1 MRGRAE
7 VRGER
12 HPDPA
17 DDAEHGPE
25 GTGEGSGTA
34 SSTTADPA
42 SASPSSSSPWRRGWR
57 RNLLLAIG
65 GCLAALGAAVVW
77 LAFDPGLL
85 RSAAEYAASAATGR
99 PVAIG
104 ALDLRR
110 VEGRTVIEARRVRV
124 GQTTTER
131 VSISLAGL
139 RSHASGE
146 GVRFPNGSSLEHFRA
161 SIDFSLA
168 GRPRI
173 STVDATGAVLV
184 AARRPA
190 ADPHGP
196 PPLARLLVVP
206 RILLRLGLERIVV
219 HSGALEYRGRSLT
232 QSAGLTGV
240 LERMDEGLAFRG
252 DLLVAPE
259 VPALPFDGTVRD
271 PMTDEWRIDVRL
283 HGERMPM
290 EGVRFLAGVLEPG
303 PTVRATLRRIS
314 SEAGFLL
321 SGRVARGRIE
331 SATLDF
337 TFDAPGKTDDPGISL
352 EDVRFVANATPDPG
366 GWTVTGEVDWSRL
379 PGGAGAE
386 RSPFV
391 IRWSTGVPGSLRWSA
406 RRVPIPLLAPLA
418 RNALPAAHALR
429 PALEGLRPAGRIEEL
444 AAFGD
449 PGASGEASFWLSAVV
464 SRFGATAGPWRISET
479 DARVELVGGE
489 WRVRFV
495 NDRLH
500 AAIPSFRSAPYEL
513 TLEGEVR
520 IAPAG
525 KGWAAHTGGLEFK
538 VAGIAGRM
546 SGKVATPLPDEGGA
560 PALDAEIRLADVALA
575 DIGAVLPDRRAIAF
589 TRWYRRAV
597 RSGRLTGSTV
607 RIRGDP
613 RFIPFPDG
621 DGEFVA
627 TGTVRGVELA
637 YAEGWPAVR
646 IEEAEARAVG
656 PRLEFSGI
664 RGSIFNS
671 AIEQGSARLADTTD
685 QAGRVRVSLAGSG
698 PARDLL
704 AFVRASPLRTRTGGP
719 APDLRAEGPAST
731 SADLVV
737 PYGRGAADRPLQV
750 SGTIALEGVALRL
763 AGRRAVLGD
772 VRGDL
777 EFDAESLSGGPLL
790 GRFLDLAIDTRVEFD
805 RGRGLVLRFSGKGD
819 REWFGTAL
827 EDLVDLGREESDPW
841 LTPVRGQTAWNAEY
855 HSRSGI
861 VFRSDLQ
868 GASVEFPPPFEK
880 PAGTARPLEV
890 VLTPGETEW
899 LIDAAW
905 GPDVKGRF
913 EVAETDDEWALARA
927 GIVLGGGP
935 PTLPEAGHVEVSGE
949 LADLD
954 LDPWLAL
961 GAAGAHEPAGWLAR
975 IGRISLDTAGAR
987 VLGHRVALGH
997 LDLTLSEDRS
1007 ELHLALDGEGVA
1019 GVVRFPVDPASG
1031 EARIRLERLY
1041 LDEAV
1046 PSGEDA
1052 AGESPE
1058 EEPPGEGGPDLH
1070 SDIRPERWPSFDAR
1084 IESLRFEKLDLGSF
1098 RAIGTRTEHG
1108 VRVEELRTRSS
1119 DLRMNGRGSW
1129 LSGKDGTPAS
1139 RFEAAVRTEDL
1150 SRLLAAAGLDE
1161 EAAAGGRVEIRFDLG
1176 WPGAPFEPS
1185 LEKVEG
1191 TIAMDAEDGHL
1202 PRVRVGP
1209 IGRLFALL
1217 SLEALPRVLALDLSH
1232 VFGKGLAYDRITVR
1246 TRIEDGSANLREFTI
1261 TGPSA
1266 QIDVSGNVDLVARR
1280 YDEEIAVI
1288 PRVTR
1293 SGALLPVWIPAWPVL
1308 AANFL
1313 LEKAVGGDEI
1323 ILDRLF
1329 RLRYRLKGPFDDPEI
1344 ERIPAGSGSGSGGKE

>member
-1 MRGRAE
+1 MRDEAE
-7 VRGER
+7 VSGER

-17 DDAEHGPE
+17 DETEHRLE
-25 GTGEGSGTA
+25 GTGKGSGTA
-34 SSTTADPA
+34 SSATADPA
-42 SASPSSSSPWRRGWR
+42 ASSPSSWLHGWR

-65 GCLAALGAAVVW
+65 GGLVALCAALVW
-77 LAFDPGLL
+77 IALDPGLL
-85 RSAAEYAASAATGR
+85 RSAAEYVAAAATGR
-99 PVAIG
+99 PVTIET
-104 ALDLRR
+104 LELQL
-110 VEGRTVIEARRVRV
+110 VEGRPVIEAHRVRV

-131 VSISLAGL
+131 VSISLTGF
-139 RSHASGE
+139 RSHANGD
-146 GVRFPNGSSLEHFRA
+146 GVRFPNGSSLEQFRA
-161 SIDFSLA
+161 SIDFSFA

-173 STVDATGAVLV
+173 STVDAAGAVLV

-190 ADPHGP
+190 ADPDGP

-206 RILLRLGLERIVV
+206 RILLGLGLERLVV

-232 QSAGLTGV
+232 QSAGLTAV
-240 LERMDEGLAFRG
+240 LERTDDDLAFRG
-252 DLLVAPE
+252 ELLVGPE

-283 HGERMPM
+283 RGDRVPM

-303 PTVRATLRRIS
+303 PTVRTTLRRIS
-314 SEAGFLL
+314 SEAEFLL
-321 SGRVARGRIE
+321 TGRVAGGRIE

-337 TFDAPGKTDDPGISL
+337 TFDAPGKANDSGISL
-352 EDVRFVANATPDPG
+352 EDVHFVANATPDPA

-379 PGGAGAE
+379 PGGEGAE

-391 IRWSTGVPGSLRWSA
+391 VRWSTGVPGSLRWSA
-406 RRVPIPLLAPLA
+406 RRIPVPLLAPLA
-418 RNALPAAHALR
+418 GNALPANHALR

-449 PGASGEASFWLSAVV
+449 PGASGDASFWLSAVV
-464 SRFGATAGPWRISET
+464 SGFGATAGPWRISEAG
-479 DARVELVGGE
+479 ARVELVGGE

-500 AAIPSFRSAPYEL
+500 AAIPSFRTAPYEL

-525 KGWAAHTGGLEFK
+525 KGWAAHTAGLGFQ

-546 SGKVATPLPDEGGA
+546 SGKVAAPLPADGGA
-560 PALDAEIRLADVALA
+560 PALDAEIRLDDVALA
-575 DIGAVLPDRRAIAF
+575 DIGAALPDRRAVAF

-597 RSGRLTGSTV
+597 RSGRLTGATM

-613 RFIPFPDG
+613 RSIPFPDG

-627 TGTVRGVELA
+627 TGTFREVEFA

-646 IEEAEARAVG
+646 IEEVEARADG

-664 RGSIFNS
+664 RGSIFDS
-671 AIEQGSARLADTTD
+671 VIEQGSARLADSTAR
-685 QAGRVRVSLAGSG
+685 AGRVRVSLAGSG

-704 AFVRASPLRTRTGGP
+704 AFVRASPLRTEAGGP

-731 SADLVV
+731 SAELDV
-737 PYGRGAADRPLQV
+737 PYGRGAAERPLQV
-750 SGTIALEGVALRL
+750 SGKIALGGVALRL
-763 AGRRAVLGD
+763 AGRRAVLED

-777 EFDAESLSGGPLL
+777 EFDAESLSGGPLF
-790 GRFLDLAIDTRVEFD
+790 GRFRGVAIDTRVEFD

-841 LTPVRGQTAWNAEY
+841 LTPIRGQTAWSAEY
-855 HSRSGI
+855 RSRSGI
-861 VFRSDLQ
+861 VFRSDLH

-880 PAGTARPLEV
+880 SAETERPLEV

-899 LIDAAW
+899 LIDATW
-905 GPDVKGRF
+905 GADVRGRF

-927 GIVLGGGP
+927 GIVLGGDP
-935 PTLPEAGHVEVSGE
+935 PALPEAGHVEVSGE
-949 LADLD
+949 LAELE

-961 GAAGAHEPAGWLAR
+961 GGGGAHEPDGWLSR

-1019 GVVRFPVDPASG
+1019 GLVRFPVDPASSQ
-1031 EARIRLERLY
+1031 ARIRLERLY

-1046 PSGEDA
+1046 PTGEDA

-1058 EEPPGEGGPDLH
+1058 EEPPGEGG
-1070 SDIRPERWPSFDAR
+1070 SNFRPERWPSFDAR

-1098 RAIGTRTEHG
+1098 RAIGTRAEHG
-1108 VRVEELRTRSS
+1108 IRAEELSTRSS
-1119 DLRMNGRGSW
+1119 DLQVNGRGSW
-1129 LSGKDGTPAS
+1129 LAGKNGTSAS
-1139 RFEAAVRTEDL
+1139 RFEATVRTGDL
-1150 SRLLAAAGLDE
+1150 SRLLSAAGLDE
-1161 EAAAGGRVEIRFDLG
+1161 ETAAGGRIEIGFDLT
-1176 WPGAPFEPS
+1176 WAGAPFEPS
-1185 LEKVEG
+1185 LEKIEG
-1191 TIAMDAEDGHL
+1191 TIAMHAKDGHL

-1217 SLEALPRVLALDLSH
+1217 SLEALPRVLAVDLSH

-1246 TRIEDGSANLREFTI
+1246 TRIEGGSANLREFTI
-1261 TGPSA
+1261 DGPSA
-1266 QIDVSGNVDLVARR
+1266 RIEVSGNIDLVSRR
-1280 YDEEIAVI
+1280 YDQEIEVV

-1293 SGALLPVWIPAWPVL
+1293 SGALIPVWLTVLPVL
-1308 AANFL
+1308 AANFVV
-1313 LEKAVGGDEI
+1313 EKLTGDDEI

-1329 RLRYRLKGPFDDPEI
+1329 KLRYRLRGPLDDPEI
-1344 ERIPAGSGSGSGGKE
+1344 ERIPARSGSEGRE

>member
-1 MRGRAE
+1 MRGKAE
-7 VRGER
+7 VRGGR
-12 HPDPA
+12 HPDA
-17 DDAEHGPE
+17 ASEAKHAPE
-25 GTGEGSGTA
+25 GTGKGSGTA
-34 SSTTADPA
+34 PSTTVDLAP
-42 SASPSSSSPWRRGWR
+42 SSPSSAWRRGWR

-65 GCLAALGAAVVW
+65 GYLVALCAAVIW
-77 LAFDPGLL
+77 LALDPGLL
-85 RSAAEYAASAATGR
+85 RAAAEYVATAATGR
-99 PVAIG
+99 PVAIE
-104 ALDLRR
+104 ALDLRLL
-110 VEGRTVIEARRVRV
+110 EGRAVIEARRVRV

-131 VSISLAGL
+131 VSIPLTGL
-139 RSHASGE
+139 RSHASGD
-146 GVRFPNGSSLEHFRA
+146 GVRFPNGSSLEQFRA

-168 GRPRI
+168 GPPRI
-173 STVDATGAVLV
+173 SSVDATGAVLV

-190 ADPHGP
+190 ADRDGP

-206 RILLRLGLERIVV
+206 RLLLGLGLERLVV
-219 HSGALEYRGRSLT
+219 HSGALEYRGHSLT
-232 QSAGLTGV
+232 QSAGLTAV
-240 LERMDEGLAFRG
+240 LERTDEGLAFRG
-252 DLLVAPE
+252 ELLVGPE
-259 VPALPFDGTVRD
+259 APALPFDGTVRD

-283 HGERMPM
+283 HGDRMPM

-314 SEAGFLL
+314 SEAQFLL

-331 SATLDF
+331 SANLDF
-337 TFDAPGKTDDPGISL
+337 TFEAPGKADDPGISL
-352 EDVRFVANATPDPG
+352 EDVRFVANAVPNPA
-366 GWTVTGEVDWSRL
+366 GWTVAGEVDWSRL

-418 RNALPAAHALR
+418 RNALPADHALR
-429 PALEGLRPAGRIEEL
+429 PALERLQPAGRIEEL

-449 PGASGEASFWLSAVV
+449 PGASDEASFWLSAVV
-464 SRFGATAGPWRISET
+464 SGFGATAGPWRISET
-479 DARVELVGGE
+479 SARVEFVGGE

-495 NDRLH
+495 DDHLH
-500 AAIPSFRSAPYEL
+500 AAIPSFRSEPYEL

-525 KGWAAHTGGLEFK
+525 NGWAAHTGGLGFTA
-538 VAGIAGRM
+538 AGITGSM
-546 SGKVATPLPDEGGA
+546 SGSVAAPLPDEGGA
-560 PALDAEIRLADVALA
+560 PVLDAEIRLDDFALA

-597 RSGRLTGSTV
+597 RSGRLTGATV
-607 RIRGDP
+607 RVRGDP
-613 RFIPFPDG
+613 RSIPFPEG
-621 DGEFVA
+621 NGEFLA
-627 TGTVRGVELA
+627 KGTLREVELA

-646 IEEAEARAVG
+646 VEEAEARADG
-656 PRLEFSGI
+656 PQLEFSGV
-664 RGSIFNS
+664 RGSIFDS

-704 AFVRASPLRTRTGGP
+704 AFVRASPLRTPTGGP

-731 SADLVV
+731 SAELDL
-737 PYGRGAADRPLQV
+737 PYGRGASDRPLEV
-750 SGTIALEGVALRL
+750 SGKIALDGVALRL
-763 AGRRAVLGD
+763 AGRRAVLED

-777 EFDAESLSGGPLL
+777 EFDAESLSGDPLV
-790 GRFLDLAIDTRVEFD
+790 GRFRDVAIDTRVAFD
-805 RGRGLVLRFSGKGD
+805 RGQGLVLRFSGTGD
-819 REWFGTAL
+819 REWFATAL
-827 EDLVDLGREESDPW
+827 EDLVDVEREESDPW
-841 LTPVRGQTAWNAEY
+841 LTPIRGRTAWNAEY
-855 HSRSGI
+855 RSRSGI
-861 VFRSDLQ
+861 VFGTDLR
-868 GASVEFPPPFEK
+868 GASVEFPAPFEK
-880 PAGTARPLEV
+880 PADTARPLEV

-905 GPDVKGRF
+905 GADVKGRF

-935 PTLPEAGHVEVSGE
+935 PALPEASHVEVSGE

-961 GAAGAHEPAGWLAR
+961 GGTGAHEPAGWLSR

-997 LDLTLSEDRS
+997 LELTLSEDRS

-1019 GVVRFPVDPASG
+1019 GVVEFPVDPATG
-1031 EARIRLERLY
+1031 AARIRLERLY

-1046 PSGEDA
+1046 PAGEDA

-1058 EEPPGEGGPDLH
+1058 EEPPGEDGPDLN

-1084 IESLRFEKLDLGSF
+1084 IASFRFEKLDLGSLH
-1098 RAIGTRTEHG
+1098 AIGKRAEHG
-1108 VRVEELRTRSS
+1108 IRFEELWTRSP
-1119 DLRMNGRGSW
+1119 DLRVSGRGSW
-1129 LSGKDGTPAS
+1129 LGGGGENAIPAS
-1139 RFEAAVRTEDL
+1139 RFEATVRTEVL

-1161 EAAAGGRVEIRFDLG
+1161 EAAAGGRVEIRFDLA

-1185 LEKVEG
+1185 LEKLEG
-1191 TIAMDAEDGHL
+1191 TIAMQAEDGHL

-1232 VFGKGLAYDRITVR
+1232 VFGKGLAYDRISVR
-1246 TRIEDGSANLREFTI
+1246 TRIEGGSANLGEFTI

-1266 QIDVSGNVDLVARR
+1266 QIEVSGNIDLVARR
-1280 YDEEIAVI
+1280 YDQEIAVI

-1293 SGALLPVWIPAWPVL
+1293 SGALLPVWIPGWPVL

-1313 LEKAVGGDEI
+1313 LEKVAGDDEI

-1329 RLRYRLKGPFDDPEI
+1329 RLRYRLKGPLDDPEI
-1344 ERIPAGSGSGSGGKE
+1344 ERIPARSRSGGKG

>member
-1 MRGRAE
+1 MRGKAE

-12 HPDPA
+12 HPDSA
-17 DDAEHGPE
+17 DEVERGPE
-25 GTGEGSGTA
+25 GTATGSGAA
-34 SSTTADPA
+34 SSTTGDPV
-42 SASPSSSSPWRRGWR
+42 SASPSSSWRRGWR

-65 GCLAALGAAVVW
+65 GCLVALCAAVVW
-77 LAFDPGLL
+77 LALDPGLL
-85 RSAAEYAASAATGR
+85 RSAAEHVAATATGR
-99 PVAIG
+99 PVAIE
-104 ALDLRR
+104 ALDLRL
-110 VEGRTVIEARRVRV
+110 VEGRPVIEAHRVRV

-131 VSISLAGL
+131 VSISLTGL
-139 RSHASGE
+139 RSHANGD
-146 GVRFPNGSSLEHFRA
+146 GVRFPNGSSIEQFRA
-161 SIDFSLA
+161 SIDLSLS

-190 ADPHGP
+190 ADPDGP

-206 RILLRLGLERIVV
+206 RILLRLGLERLVV

-232 QSAGLTGV
+232 QSAGLTAV
-240 LERMDEGLAFRG
+240 LERTDEGLAFRG
-252 DLLVAPE
+252 ELLVGPE

-283 HGERMPM
+283 HGDRVPM
-290 EGVRFLAGVLEPG
+290 DGVRFLAGVLEPG

-314 SEAGFLL
+314 SEAEFLL

-337 TFDAPGKTDDPGISL
+337 TFDAPGKADEPGISL
-352 EDVRFVANATPDPG
+352 EDVRFVANATPDPA
-366 GWTVTGEVDWSRL
+366 GWTVTGEVDWTRL
-379 PGGAGAE
+379 PGGEGAE

-406 RRVPIPLLAPLA
+406 RRVPVPLLAPLA
-418 RNALPAAHALR
+418 GNALPADHALR

-464 SRFGATAGPWRISET
+464 SGFGATAGPWRISET
-479 DARVELVGGE
+479 GARVEFVGGE

-500 AAIPSFRSAPYEL
+500 AAIPSFRSTPYEL
-513 TLEGEVR
+513 TLEGEIR

-525 KGWAAHTGGLEFK
+525 KGWAAHTGDLGFK

-546 SGKVATPLPDEGGA
+546 SGSMAAPLPDEGGA
-560 PALDAEIRLADVALA
+560 PALDAEIRLDDVALA
-575 DIGAVLPDRRAIAF
+575 DIGAVLPDRRAVAF

-613 RFIPFPDG
+613 RSIPFPDG
-621 DGEFVA
+621 DGEFAA
-627 TGTVRGVELA
+627 TGTFREVEFA

-646 IEEAEARAVG
+646 IEEAEARADG

-664 RGSIFNS
+664 RGSIFDS

-704 AFVRASPLRTRTGGP
+704 AFVRASPLRTDAGGP

-731 SADLVV
+731 SAELDV
-737 PYGRGAADRPLQV
+737 PYGRGAADRPLKV
-750 SGTIALEGVALRL
+750 SGKIALGGVALRL
-763 AGRRAVLGD
+763 AGRRAVLED

-777 EFDAESLSGGPLL
+777 AFDAESLSGGPLP
-790 GRFLDLAIDTRVEFD
+790 GRFRDVTIDTRVEFD

-819 REWFGTAL
+819 QEWFGTAL
-827 EDLVDLGREESDPW
+827 EDLVNLGREESDPW

-855 HSRSGI
+855 RSRSGI
-861 VFRSDLQ
+861 VFRSDLH

-880 PAGTARPLEV
+880 PADTARPLEV

-905 GPDVKGRF
+905 GPDVRGRF

-935 PTLPEAGHVEVSGE
+935 PALPEAGHVEVSGE
-949 LADLD
+949 IADLD

-961 GAAGAHEPAGWLAR
+961 GGAGAHEPAGWLSR

-1046 PSGEDA
+1046 SSGEDA

-1070 SDIRPERWPSFDAR
+1070 SDLRPERWPSFDAR

-1098 RAIGTRTEHG
+1098 RAIGNRAEHG
-1108 VRVEELRTRSS
+1108 IRVEELSTRSS
-1119 DLRMNGRGSW
+1119 DLQVNGRGSW
-1129 LSGKDGTPAS
+1129 LAGKDGTPAS
-1139 RFEAAVRTEDL
+1139 RFEATVRTGDL
-1150 SRLLAAAGLDE
+1150 SRLLSAAGLDE
-1161 EAAAGGRVEIRFDLG
+1161 ETAAGGRIEIGFDLA

-1185 LEKVEG
+1185 LEKIEG
-1191 TIAMDAEDGHL
+1191 TIAMRAKDGHL

-1217 SLEALPRVLALDLSH
+1217 SLEALPRVLAVDLSH

-1246 TRIEDGSANLREFTI
+1246 TRIEGGSANLREFTI
-1261 TGPSA
+1261 DGPSA
-1266 QIDVSGNVDLVARR
+1266 RIEVSGNIDLVSRR
-1280 YDEEIAVI
+1280 YDQEIEVI

-1293 SGALLPVWIPAWPVL
+1293 SGALIPVWLTVLPVL
-1308 AANFL
+1308 AANFVV
-1313 LEKAVGGDEI
+1313 EKLTGDDEI

-1329 RLRYRLKGPFDDPEI
+1329 KLRYRLRGPLDDPEI
-1344 ERIPAGSGSGSGGKE
+1344 ERIPARSGSEGKE

>member
-1 MRGRAE
+1 M
-7 VRGER
+7 RGER

-17 DDAEHGPE
+17 DETGHGPE
-25 GTGEGSGTA
+25 GTGKGSGTA
-34 SSTTADPA
+34 SSTTVDPA
-42 SASPSSSSPWRRGWR
+42 SASPSASWRRGWR

-77 LAFDPGLL
+77 LALDPGLL
-85 RSAAEYAASAATGR
+85 RSAAEYAGTAVTGR
-99 PVAIG
+99 PVTIG
-104 ALDLRR
+104 ALDLRL

-131 VSISLAGL
+131 VSISLTGF
-139 RSHASGE
+139 RSHASGD
-146 GVRFPNGSSLEHFRA
+146 GVRFPNGSSIEQFRA
-161 SIDFSLA
+161 SIDLSLA

-190 ADPHGP
+190 ADPDGP

-232 QSAGLTGV
+232 QSAGLTAV
-240 LERMDEGLAFRG
+240 LERTDEGLAFRG
-252 DLLVAPE
+252 DLLVGPE

-283 HGERMPM
+283 HGERVPM

-303 PTVRATLRRIS
+303 PTVRATLRQIS
-314 SEAGFLL
+314 SEAEFLL

-331 SATLDF
+331 SASLDF
-337 TFDAPGKTDDPGISL
+337 TFDAPRKADDPGISL

-379 PGGAGAE
+379 PGGADAE
-386 RSPFV
+386 GSPFV

-406 RRVPIPLLAPLA
+406 RLVPVPILSPLA
-418 RNALPAAHALR
+418 RNALPADHALR
-429 PALEGLRPAGRIEEL
+429 PALDRLRPAGRIEEL

-464 SRFGATAGPWRISET
+464 SGFGATAGPWRISET
-479 DARVELVGGE
+479 GARVELVGGE

-495 NDRLH
+495 NDRLR

-525 KGWAAHTGGLEFK
+525 EGWAAHTAGLGFE

-546 SGKVATPLPDEGGA
+546 SGSMAAPLPDAGGA
-560 PALDAEIRLADVALA
+560 PVLDAEIRFDDVALA
-575 DIGAVLPDRRAIAF
+575 DIAAVLPDRRAIAF

-613 RFIPFPDG
+613 RSIPFPDG
-621 DGEFVA
+621 GGEFMA
-627 TGTVRGVELA
+627 NGTLREVELA

-646 IEEAEARAVG
+646 VAEAEARADG

-664 RGSIFNS
+664 RGSIFDTM
-671 AIEQGSARLADTTD
+671 IERGTARLADATD

-704 AFVRASPLRTRTGGP
+704 AFVRASPLRTPTGGP
-719 APDLRAEGPAST
+719 APDLRADGPALT
-731 SADLVV
+731 SAELDV
-737 PYGRGAADRPLQV
+737 PYGRGAADRPLHV
-750 SGTIALEGVALRL
+750 SGKIALGGVALRL
-763 AGRRAVLGD
+763 AGRRAVLED

-790 GRFLDLAIDTRVEFD
+790 GRFRDAAIDTRVEFD
-805 RGRGLVLRFSGKGD
+805 RSQGLVLRFSGTGD
-819 REWFGTAL
+819 GEWFGTAL

-841 LTPVRGQTAWNAEY
+841 LTPIRGETAWNAEY
-855 HSRSGI
+855 RSRSGI
-861 VFRSDLQ
+861 AFRSDLH

-880 PAGTARPLEV
+880 PADTARPLEI

-899 LIDAAW
+899 LIDAVW
-905 GPDVKGRF
+905 GADAKGRF
-913 EVAETDDEWALARA
+913 EVAEADDEWALARA

-935 PTLPEAGHVEVSGE
+935 PALPAAKHVEVSGE

-961 GAAGAHEPAGWLAR
+961 GGAGAHEPDGWLSR

-1019 GVVRFPVDPASG
+1019 GVVRFPVDPATG
-1031 EARIRLERLY
+1031 KALVRLERLY

-1058 EEPPGEGGPDLH
+1058 EEPPGEGG

-1098 RAIGTRTEHG
+1098 RGIGIRTEHG
-1108 VRVEELRTRSS
+1108 IRVEELETRSS
-1119 DLRMNGRGSW
+1119 DLRVNGRGSW

-1139 RFEAAVRTEDL
+1139 RFEATVRTENL

-1161 EAAAGGRVEIRFDLG
+1161 EAAAGGRVEIRVDLA

-1185 LEKVEG
+1185 LEKIEG

-1246 TRIEDGSANLREFTI
+1246 TQIKDGSANLREFTI

-1344 ERIPAGSGSGSGGKE
+1344 ERIPAGSGSGGRE

>member
-1 MRGRAE
+1 M
-7 VRGER
+7 RGER
-12 HPDPA
+12 HPEA
-17 DDAEHGPE
+17 ASEAEHGPE
-25 GTGEGSGTA
+25 GTGKGPGAT
-34 SSTTADPA
+34 SSTTVDPA
-42 SASPSSSSPWRRGWR
+42 SASPSSSWRRGWR

-65 GCLAALGAAVVW
+65 GCLAALSAAVVW
-77 LAFDPGLL
+77 IALDPGLL
-85 RSAAEYAASAATGR
+85 RPAAEYVATAATGR
-99 PVAIG
+99 PVAIE
-104 ALDLRR
+104 ALDLRL
-110 VEGRTVIEARRVRV
+110 VEGRTVLEARRVRV

-139 RSHASGE
+139 RWHASGD
-146 GVRFPNGSSLEHFRA
+146 GVRFPNGSSVEQFHA
-161 SIDFSLA
+161 SIDFSLG

-173 STVDATGAVLV
+173 TTVDATGALLV

-190 ADPHGP
+190 ADPGGP

-206 RILLRLGLERIVV
+206 RILLGLGLERIVV
-219 HSGALEYRGRSLT
+219 HSGALEYRGRALT
-232 QSAGLTGV
+232 QSAGLTAV
-240 LERMDEGLAFRG
+240 IERKDEGLAFRG
-252 DLLVAPE
+252 ELLVGPE
-259 VPALPFDGTVRD
+259 VPALPFNGTVQN
-271 PMTDEWRIDVRL
+271 PMSDEWRIYARL
-283 HGERMPM
+283 HGDRVPM
-290 EGVRFLAGVLEPG
+290 EGVRFLAGVLDPG

-314 SEAGFLL
+314 SEAQFLL

-337 TFDAPGKTDDPGISL
+337 TFGAPGNADDPGISL
-352 EDVRFVANATPDPG
+352 EDVRFVANAIPNPG

-379 PGGAGAE
+379 PGGTGAE

-406 RRVPIPLLAPLA
+406 RRVPVPLLVPLA
-418 RNALPAAHALR
+418 RNALPADHALR
-429 PALEGLRPAGRIEEL
+429 PALERLRPAGRIEEL

-449 PGASGEASFWLSAVV
+449 PGASGDASFWLSAVV
-464 SRFGATAGPWRISET
+464 SGFGATAGPWRISET
-479 DARVELVGGE
+479 GARVEFVGGE

-500 AAIPSFRSAPYEL
+500 ATIASFRIAPYEL

-525 KGWAAHTGGLEFK
+525 KGWVAHTEGLGFT

-546 SGKVATPLPDEGGA
+546 SGKVAAPVPDKGGA
-560 PALDAEIRLADVALA
+560 PVLDAEIRLDNVTLA
-575 DIGAVLPDRRAIAF
+575 DIGAVLPDRRAIGF

-597 RSGRLTGSTV
+597 RSGRLTGATV
-607 RIRGDP
+607 RVRGDP
-613 RFIPFPDG
+613 RSIPFPDG
-621 DGEFVA
+621 SGEFVA
-627 TGTVRGVELA
+627 MGTFREVEFA

-646 IEEAEARAVG
+646 IEEAEARADG

-664 RGSIFNS
+664 RGSIFDS
-671 AIEQGSARLADTTD
+671 TIEQGSARLADTTD
-685 QAGRVRVSLAGSG
+685 GAGKARVSLAGSG

-704 AFVRASPLRTRTGGP
+704 AFVRASPLRTQTGGP

-731 SADLVV
+731 SAELDI
-737 PYGRGAADRPLQV
+737 PYGRGAADRPLRV
-750 SGTIALEGVALRL
+750 AGKIALDGVALRL

-777 EFDAESLSGGPLL
+777 EFDAESLSGGALR
-790 GRFLDLAIDTRVEFD
+790 GRFRDVAIDTRVEFN
-805 RGRGLVLRFSGKGD
+805 RGQGLILRFTGKGD

-827 EDLVDLGREESDPW
+827 EDLVDLDREESDPW
-841 LTPVRGQTAWNAEY
+841 LTAIRGRTAWAAEY
-855 HSRSGI
+855 RSRSGI
-861 VFRSDLQ
+861 VFRSDLH
-868 GASVEFPPPFEK
+868 GASVELPAPFKK
-880 PAGTARPLEV
+880 PADTARPLEV

-899 LIDAAW
+899 RIDAAW
-905 GPDVKGRF
+905 GADVKGRF
-913 EVAETDDEWALARA
+913 EVTETDDGWALARA

-935 PTLPEAGHVEVSGE
+935 PALPEAGHVEVSGE

-954 LDPWLAL
+954 LDPWIAL
-961 GAAGAHEPAGWLAR
+961 GWGSANEPAGWLSR
-975 IGRISLDTAGAR
+975 IGRISLDTARAH
-987 VLGHRVALGH
+987 VLGHRVGLGH

-1019 GVVRFPVDPASG
+1019 GVARFPVDPASG
-1031 EARIRLERLY
+1031 EARIHLERLY

-1052 AGESPE
+1052 VVESPE

-1098 RAIGTRTEHG
+1098 HAVGIRAEHG
-1108 VRVEELRTRSS
+1108 IRFEELRTRSA
-1119 DLRMNGRGSW
+1119 DLRVNGHGSW
-1129 LSGKDGTPAS
+1129 LTGKDGSPAS
-1139 RFEAAVRTEDL
+1139 RFETTIRTENL
-1150 SRLLAAAGLDE
+1150 SRLLAAAGVDE
-1161 EAAAGGRVEIRFDLG
+1161 ETAAGGRVKIRFDLA

-1185 LEKVEG
+1185 LEKIEG
-1191 TIAMDAEDGHL
+1191 TIAMDAEYGHL

-1232 VFGKGLAYDRITVR
+1232 VFGKGLAYDRISVG
-1246 TRIEDGSANLREFTI
+1246 TRIEGGSANLREFTI
-1261 TGPSA
+1261 AGPSGL
-1266 QIDVSGNVDLVARR
+1266 IEVSGNIDLVARR
-1280 YDEEIAVI
+1280 YDQEITVI

-1329 RLRYRLKGPFDDPEI
+1329 RLRYRLEGPLDDPEI
-1344 ERIPAGSGSGSGGKE
+1344 ERIPARSGSGGKE

>member
-1 MRGRAE
+1 MRGKAE
-7 VRGER
+7 VRSER

-17 DDAEHGPE
+17 DEAEHGPE
-25 GTGEGSGTA
+25 GTGEVSGTT
-34 SSTTADPA
+34 SSTTIDPA
-42 SASPSSSSPWRRGWR
+42 SASPSSSWRRGWR

-65 GCLAALGAAVVW
+65 GCLVALCAAVVW
-77 LAFDPGLL
+77 LALDPGLL
-85 RSAAEYAASAATGR
+85 RSTAEYVATAATGR
-99 PVAIG
+99 PVAIE
-104 ALDLRR
+104 ALDLRL
-110 VEGRTVIEARRVRV
+110 VEGRAVIEARRVRV

-139 RSHASGE
+139 RSHANGD
-146 GVRFPNGSSLEHFRA
+146 GVRFPNGSSLEQFRA

-184 AARRPA
+184 AAQRPA
-190 ADPHGP
+190 ADPDGP
-196 PPLARLLVVP
+196 PALARLLVVP
-206 RILLRLGLERIVV
+206 RILLGLGLERLVV

-232 QSAGLTGV
+232 QSAGLTAV
-240 LERMDEGLAFRG
+240 LERTDEGLAFRG
-252 DLLVAPE
+252 ELLVGPE
-259 VPALPFDGTVRD
+259 VPALPFDGAVRD

-283 HGERMPM
+283 QGEGVPM
-290 EGVRFLAGVLEPG
+290 AGVRFLAGILEPG

-314 SEAGFLL
+314 SEARFLL

-337 TFDAPGKTDDPGISL
+337 TFDAPGKTDDPGINL
-352 EDVRFVANATPDPG
+352 EDVRFLANATPDPA
-366 GWTVTGEVDWSRL
+366 GWTVAGEVDWSRL

-391 IRWSTGVPGSLRWSA
+391 IRWSAGVPGSLRWSA
-406 RRVPIPLLAPLA
+406 RRVPIALLAPLA
-418 RNALPAAHALR
+418 RNALPADHALH
-429 PALEGLRPAGRIEEL
+429 PALERLRPAGWIEEL

-449 PGASGEASFWLSAVV
+449 PGASDEASFWLSAVV
-464 SRFGATAGPWRISET
+464 SGFGATAGPWRISET
-479 DARVELVGGE
+479 GARVEFVGGE

-525 KGWAAHTGGLEFK
+525 KGWAAHTGGLRFK
-538 VAGIAGRM
+538 LAGIAGRM
-546 SGKVATPLPDEGGA
+546 SGSVAAPLPDEGGA
-560 PALDAEIRLADVALA
+560 PALDAEIRLDDVALA

-613 RFIPFPDG
+613 RSIPFPNG

-627 TGTVRGVELA
+627 NGTFREVEFA

-646 IEEAEARAVG
+646 IEEGEARADG

-664 RGSIFNS
+664 RGSIFDS

-704 AFVRASPLRTRTGGP
+704 AFVRASPLHTRTGGL

-731 SADLVV
+731 SAELDV

-750 SGTIALEGVALRL
+750 SGKIALAGVALRL
-763 AGRRAVLGD
+763 AGSRAVLED
-772 VRGDL
+772 VRGNL

-790 GRFLDLAIDTRVEFD
+790 GRFRDAAIDTRVEFD
-805 RGRGLVLRFSGKGD
+805 RGQGLLLRFSGTGD
-819 REWFGTAL
+819 HEWFGTAL

-841 LTPVRGQTAWNAEY
+841 LAPIRGRTAWNAEY
-855 HSRSGI
+855 RSRSGI
-861 VFRSDLQ
+861 VFRSDLH
-868 GASVEFPPPFEK
+868 GASVEFPAPFEK
-880 PAGTARPLEV
+880 PADTARPLEV
-890 VLTPGETEW
+890 VLTPGENEW

-905 GPDVKGRF
+905 GADAKGRF
-913 EVAETDDEWALARA
+913 EVTETDDEWALARA

-935 PTLPEAGHVEVSGE
+935 PALPEAGHVEVSGE
-949 LADLD
+949 LVDLD

-961 GAAGAHEPAGWLAR
+961 GGAGAHEPDGWLSR

-997 LDLTLSEDRS
+997 LNLTPSEDRS
-1007 ELHLALDGEGVA
+1007 ELQLALDGEGVA

-1031 EARIRLERLY
+1031 EARIHLERLY

-1098 RAIGTRTEHG
+1098 RAIGIRAEHG
-1108 VRVEELRTRSS
+1108 ILVEELETRSS
-1119 DLRMNGRGSW
+1119 DLRVNGRGSW
-1129 LSGKDGTPAS
+1129 LSGKDGVPAS
-1139 RFEAAVRTEDL
+1139 RFEATVRTEDL

-1161 EAAAGGRVEIRFDLG
+1161 ETAAGGRVEIRIDLA

-1185 LEKVEG
+1185 LDKLEG
-1191 TIAMDAEDGHL
+1191 TIAMHAKDGHL

-1232 VFGKGLAYDRITVR
+1232 VFGKGLAYDRVSVQ
-1246 TRIEDGSANLREFTI
+1246 TRIEGGSANLREFTI
-1261 TGPSA
+1261 DGPSA
-1266 QIDVSGNVDLVARR
+1266 RIKVSGNLDLVARR
-1280 YDEEIAVI
+1280 YDQEIEVI

-1293 SGALLPVWIPAWPVL
+1293 SGALLPVWLSALPVL
-1308 AANFL
+1308 AANFVV
-1313 LEKAVGGDEI
+1313 EKLTGDDEI

-1329 RLRYRLKGPFDDPEI
+1329 RLRYRLQGPLDDPEI
-1344 ERIPAGSGSGSGGKE
+1344 ERIPARSGSREKE

>member
-1 MRGRAE
+1 M
-7 VRGER
+7 RGER
-12 HPDPA
+12 HPDA
-17 DDAEHGPE
+17 AGEAEHGPE
-25 GTGEGSGTA
+25 GTGKGSGTA
-34 SSTTADPA
+34 FSTTVD
-42 SASPSSSSPWRRGWR
+42 SASVAPSSSWLRGWR
-57 RNLLLAIG
+57 RNLLLAVG
-65 GCLAALGAAVVW
+65 GCLFALCAAVVW
-77 LAFDPGLL
+77 LALDPGLL
-85 RSAAEYAASAATGR
+85 RSAAEYVATAATGR
-99 PVAIG
+99 PVVIE
-104 ALDLRR
+104 ALDLRL
-110 VEGRTVIEARRVRV
+110 VEGRTVIEAHRVRV

-131 VSISLAGL
+131 VSILLTGL
-139 RSHASGE
+139 RSQATGDR
-146 GVRFPNGSSLEHFRA
+146 VRFPNGSSLEQFRA

-168 GRPRI
+168 GPPRI

-184 AARRPA
+184 AARRSA
-190 ADPHGP
+190 ADPDGP

-206 RILLRLGLERIVV
+206 RILLGLGLERLVV
-219 HSGALEYRGRSLT
+219 HSGALEYRGRFLT
-232 QSAGLTGV
+232 QSAGLTAV
-240 LERMDEGLAFRG
+240 LERTDEGLAFRG
-252 DLLVAPE
+252 ELLVGPE

-271 PMTDEWRIDVRL
+271 PMIDEWRIDVRL
-283 HGERMPM
+283 HGDRVPM

-314 SEAGFLL
+314 SEAQFLL

-337 TFDAPGKTDDPGISL
+337 TFDPPGKADDPGISL
-352 EDVRFVANATPDPG
+352 EDVRFVASAIPDPA
-366 GWTVTGEVDWSRL
+366 GWTVTGEIDWSRL

-418 RNALPAAHALR
+418 RSALPSDHALR
-429 PALEGLRPAGRIEEL
+429 PALERLRPAGWIEEL

-449 PGASGEASFWLSAVV
+449 PGASGDASFWLSAVV
-464 SRFGATAGPWRISET
+464 SGFGATAGPWRISET
-479 DARVELVGGE
+479 GARVEFVGGE

-495 NDRLH
+495 NDRLD
-500 AAIPSFRSAPYEL
+500 AAIPSFRSAPYGL

-525 KGWAAHTGGLEFK
+525 KGWAAHTRGLGFT
-538 VAGIAGRM
+538 VAGIAGHV
-546 SGKVATPLPDEGGA
+546 SGSVAAPLADEGGA
-560 PALDAEIRLADVALA
+560 PVLDAEIRLDDVALA

-597 RSGRLTGSTV
+597 RSGRLTGATV

-613 RFIPFPDG
+613 RSIPFPDG

-627 TGTVRGVELA
+627 KGTFREVEFA
-637 YAEGWPAVR
+637 YAEGWPAVL
-646 IEEAEARAVG
+646 IEEAEARADG
-656 PRLEFSGI
+656 PRLAFSGI
-664 RGSIFNS
+664 RGSIFDS

-685 QAGRVRVSLAGSG
+685 PAGRVRVSLAGSG

-704 AFVRASPLRTRTGGP
+704 AFVRASPLRTQTGGP
-719 APDLRAEGPAST
+719 APDLRAEGPASI
-731 SADLVV
+731 SAELDV
-737 PYGRGAADRPLQV
+737 PYGRGAADRPFEV
-750 SGTIALEGVALRL
+750 SGKIALDGVALRL
-763 AGRRAVLGD
+763 AGRRAVLED

-790 GRFLDLAIDTRVEFD
+790 GRFRDRAIDTRVEFD

-841 LTPVRGQTAWNAEY
+841 LTPIRGPAAWNAEY
-855 HSRSGI
+855 RSRSGI
-861 VFRSDLQ
+861 VFRSDLH
-868 GASVEFPPPFEK
+868 GASVEFPAPFEK
-880 PAGTARPLEV
+880 PADTARPLEV
-890 VLTPGETEW
+890 ILTPGETEW
-899 LIDAAW
+899 RIDATW
-905 GPDVKGRF
+905 GADVKGRF
-913 EVAETDDEWALARA
+913 EVAETDGEWALARA

-935 PTLPEAGHVEVSGE
+935 PALPDAGHVEVSGE

-961 GAAGAHEPAGWLAR
+961 GGAGAHEPDGWLSR
-975 IGRISLDTAGAR
+975 IGRISLDTAGTR

-997 LDLTLSEDRS
+997 LELTLSEDRS

-1031 EARIRLERLY
+1031 AARIRLERLY
-1041 LDEAV
+1041 LDDAV
-1046 PSGEDA
+1046 PSGKDV

-1058 EEPPGEGGPDLH
+1058 EEPPGEAG
-1070 SDIRPERWPSFDAR
+1070 SEFRPERWPSFDAR
-1084 IESLRFEKLDLGSF
+1084 IASLRFEKLDVGTF
-1098 RAIGTRTEHG
+1098 HAIGKRTEHG
-1108 VRVEELRTRSS
+1108 IRFEELRTRSS
-1119 DLRMNGRGSW
+1119 DLRMDGRGAW
-1129 LSGKDGTPAS
+1129 LAGEDGIPAS
-1139 RFEAAVRTEDL
+1139 RFEATVQTGNL
-1150 SRLLAAAGLDE
+1150 MRLLSAAGLDE
-1161 EAAAGGRVEIRFDLG
+1161 ETAAGGSVEIRFDLA
-1176 WPGAPFEPS
+1176 WPDAPFEPS
-1185 LEKVEG
+1185 LDKLEG
-1191 TIAMDAEDGHL
+1191 TITMRAENGHL

-1232 VFGKGLAYDRITVR
+1232 VFGKGLAYDRISVR
-1246 TRIEDGSANLREFTI
+1246 TRIEGGSANIREFTI
-1261 TGPSA
+1261 SGPSA
-1266 QIDVSGNVDLVARR
+1266 QIEVSGKIDLFARQ
-1280 YDEEIAVI
+1280 YDQEITVI

-1329 RLRYRLKGPFDDPEI
+1329 RLRYRLEGPLDDPEI
-1344 ERIPAGSGSGSGGKE
+1344 ERIPARSGSGGKE

>member
-1 MRGRAE
+1 MRGKAE

-12 HPDPA
+12 LPDSA
-17 DDAEHGPE
+17 NEVEHGPD
-25 GTGEGSGTA
+25 GTGKGSGTA
-34 SSTTADPA
+34 SSTTADPTF
-42 SASPSSSSPWRRGWR
+42 ASPSFSWLHGWR

-65 GCLAALGAAVVW
+65 GCLVALCAAVVW
-77 LAFDPGLL
+77 LALDPGLL
-85 RSAAEYAASAATGR
+85 RSAAEHVASAATGR
-99 PVAIG
+99 PVSIE
-104 ALDLRR
+104 ALDLRLA
-110 VEGRTVIEARRVRV
+110 EGRTVIEARRVRI

-131 VSISLAGL
+131 VSISLTGL
-139 RSHASGE
+139 RSQANGD
-146 GVRFPNGSSLEHFRA
+146 GVRFPNGSSIEQFRA

-184 AARRPA
+184 ATRRPE
-190 ADPHGP
+190 ADPDGP

-206 RILLRLGLERIVV
+206 RILLGLGLERIVV
-219 HSGALEYRGRSLT
+219 HSGALEYRGRTLT
-232 QSAGLTGV
+232 QSAGLTAV
-240 LERMDEGLAFRG
+240 LERTDEGLAFRG
-252 DLLVAPE
+252 ELLVGPE
-259 VPALPFDGTVRD
+259 APALPFDGTVQN
-271 PMTDEWRIDVRL
+271 PMSDEWRVYTRL
-283 HGERMPM
+283 HGDRVPM

-314 SEAGFLL
+314 SEARFLL

-331 SATLDF
+331 TATLDF
-337 TFDAPGKTDDPGISL
+337 TFEAPGKDDDPGISL
-352 EDVRFVANATPDPG
+352 EDVRFVAQAIPNPA

-379 PGGAGAE
+379 PGGADAE

-391 IRWSTGVPGSLRWSA
+391 VRWSTRVPGSLRWSA
-406 RRVPIPLLAPLA
+406 RHVPVPLLAPLA
-418 RNALPAAHALR
+418 GNILPADHALR
-429 PALEGLRPAGRIEEL
+429 PALEHLRPAGMIEEL

-449 PGASGEASFWLSAVV
+449 PGASDEASFWLSAVV
-464 SRFGATAGPWRISET
+464 SGFGATAGPWRISET
-479 DARVELVGGE
+479 GARVEFVGGE

-500 AAIPSFRSAPYEL
+500 AAIPSFRTAPYEL
-513 TLEGEVR
+513 TLEGDVR

-525 KGWAAHTGGLEFK
+525 NGWAAHTGGLGFN

-546 SGKVATPLPDEGGA
+546 SGSVAAPIPDEGGA
-560 PALDAEIRLADVALA
+560 PVLDAEIRLDDVALA
-575 DIGAVLPDRRAIAF
+575 DIGAVLPDHRAVGF

-613 RFIPFPDG
+613 RSIPFPDG

-627 TGTVRGVELA
+627 RGTFREVELA

-646 IEEAEARAVG
+646 IEEAEARADG
-656 PRLEFSGI
+656 PRLEFSGV
-664 RGSIFNS
+664 RGSIFDT
-671 AIEQGSARLADTTD
+671 AIERGSARFADITE

-719 APDLRAEGPAST
+719 APDLHAEGPAST
-731 SADLVV
+731 SAELDV
-737 PYGRGAADRPLQV
+737 PYGRGAADRALQV
-750 SGTIALEGVALRL
+750 SGKIALDGVALRL
-763 AGRRAVLGD
+763 AGRRAVLED

-790 GRFLDLAIDTRVEFD
+790 GRFRDATIDTRVEFD
-805 RGRGLVLRFSGKGD
+805 RGRGLVLRFSGTGD

-827 EDLVDLGREESDPW
+827 EDLVGLGREESDPW

-855 HSRSGI
+855 RSRSGI
-861 VFRSDLQ
+861 VFRSDLH
-868 GASVEFPPPFEK
+868 GASVEFPAPFEK
-880 PAGTARPLEV
+880 PADTARPLEV
-890 VLTPGETEW
+890 ALTPGETEW

-905 GPDVKGRF
+905 GPDVRGRF
-913 EVAETDDEWALARA
+913 EVAEIDDEWALARA

-935 PTLPEAGHVEVSGE
+935 PALPEAGHVEVSGE
-949 LADLD
+949 IADLD

-961 GAAGAHEPAGWLAR
+961 GGAGAHEPAGWLSR

-987 VLGHRVALGH
+987 VLGHRVALAH

-1019 GVVRFPVDPASG
+1019 GVVRFPVDPAAG
-1031 EARIRLERLY
+1031 EAHLRLERLY

-1046 PSGEDA
+1046 PAGEDA
-1052 AGESPE
+1052 PSESPE
-1058 EEPPGEGGPDLH
+1058 EEPPGDGGPDLH
-1070 SDIRPERWPSFDAR
+1070 SDLRPERWPSFDAR
-1084 IESLRFEKLDLGSF
+1084 IASLRLEKLDLGSF
-1098 RAIGTRTEHG
+1098 HAIGIRTEDG
-1108 VRVEELRTRSS
+1108 ILFEDLRTHSS
-1119 DLRMNGRGSW
+1119 DLRTSGRGRW
-1129 LSGKDGTPAS
+1129 VSGEDGIPAS
-1139 RFEAAVRTEDL
+1139 RFEATVSTEDL
-1150 SRLLAAAGLDE
+1150 SRLLTAAGLDE

-1176 WPGAPFEPS
+1176 WPGAPFDPS
-1185 LEKVEG
+1185 LDKLEG
-1191 TIAMDAEDGHL
+1191 MIAMHAKDGHL

-1232 VFGKGLAYDRITVR
+1232 VFGKGLAYDRMSVR
-1246 TRIEDGSANLREFTI
+1246 TRIEGGSANIREFTI
-1261 TGPSA
+1261 AGPSA
-1266 QIDVSGNVDLVARR
+1266 QIEVSGNIDLVSRR
-1280 YDEEIAVI
+1280 YDQEIAVI

-1313 LEKAVGGDEI
+1313 LEKAVGDDEI

-1329 RLRYRLKGPFDDPEI
+1329 RLRYRIRGPLDDPEI
-1344 ERIPAGSGSGSGGKE
+1344 ERIPAGSGSRGKG

>member
-1 MRGRAE
+1 MNRNGGKAE
-7 VRGER
+7 LRGEGP
-12 HPDPA
+12 PDA
-17 DDAEHGPE
+17 SGGAEHGPA
-25 GTGEGSGTA
+25 GTEEAPAGVSSTATA
-34 SSTTADPA
+34 S
-42 SASPSSSSPWRRGWR
+42 PWLRGWR

-65 GCLAALGAAVVW
+65 GCLVALCAAVVW
-77 LAFDPGLL
+77 LALDPGLL
-85 RSAAEYAASAATGR
+85 RSAAEHVASAATGR
-99 PVAIG
+99 PVSIE
-104 ALDLRR
+104 ALDLRL
-110 VEGRTVIEARRVRV
+110 VEGRTVIEARRVRI

-131 VSISLAGL
+131 VSISLTGL
-139 RSHASGE
+139 RSQANGD
-146 GVRFPNGSSLEHFRA
+146 GVRFPNGSSLEQFRA
-161 SIDFSLA
+161 SIDFSLT

-184 AARRPA
+184 ATRRPA
-190 ADPHGP
+190 ADPDGP

-206 RILLRLGLERIVV
+206 RILLGLGLERIVV
-219 HSGALEYRGRSLT
+219 HSGALEYRGRTLT
-232 QSAGLTGV
+232 QSAGLTAV
-240 LERMDEGLAFRG
+240 LERTDEGLAFRG
-252 DLLVAPE
+252 ELLVGPE
-259 VPALPFDGTVRD
+259 VPALPFDGTVQN
-271 PMTDEWRIDVRL
+271 PMSDEWRIYTRL
-283 HGERMPM
+283 HGDRVPM

-314 SEAGFLL
+314 SEARFLL

-331 SATLDF
+331 TATVDF
-337 TFDAPGKTDDPGISL
+337 TFDAPGKADEPGISL
-352 EDVRFVANATPDPG
+352 EDVRFVAQAIPDPA
-366 GWTVTGEVDWSRL
+366 GWTVNGEVDWSRL
-379 PGGAGAE
+379 PGGADAE

-406 RRVPIPLLAPLA
+406 RRVPMPLLAPLA
-418 RNALPAAHALR
+418 GNALPADHALR
-429 PALEGLRPAGRIEEL
+429 PALERLRPAGMIEEL

-464 SRFGATAGPWRISET
+464 SGFGATAGPWRISEAG
-479 DARVELVGGE
+479 ARVEFVGGE

-500 AAIPSFRSAPYEL
+500 AAIPSFRTAPYEL
-513 TLEGEVR
+513 TLDGEVR

-525 KGWAAHTGGLEFK
+525 KGWAAHTGGLGFK

-546 SGKVATPLPDEGGA
+546 SGSVAAPLPDEGGG
-560 PALDAEIRLADVALA
+560 PVLDAELRLDDVALA
-575 DIGAVLPDRRAIAF
+575 DIGAVLPDRRAVAF
-589 TRWYRRAV
+589 TRWYGRAV

-613 RFIPFPDG
+613 RSIPFPDG

-627 TGTVRGVELA
+627 KGTFREVELA

-646 IEEAEARAVG
+646 IEEAEARADG
-656 PRLEFSGI
+656 PRLEFSGV
-664 RGSIFNS
+664 RGSIFDS
-671 AIEQGSARLADTTD
+671 AIERGSARLADTTD

-719 APDLRAEGPAST
+719 APDLHAEGPAST
-731 SADLVV
+731 SAELDV
-737 PYGRGAADRPLQV
+737 PYGRGAADRALRV
-750 SGTIALEGVALRL
+750 SGRIALDGVALRL
-763 AGRRAVLGD
+763 AGRRAVLED

-790 GRFLDLAIDTRVEFD
+790 GRFRDVAIDTRVEFD

-841 LTPVRGQTAWNAEY
+841 LSPVRGQTAWNAEY
-855 HSRSGI
+855 RSRSGI
-861 VFRSDLQ
+861 VFRSDLD
-868 GASVEFPPPFEK
+868 GASVDFPAPFEK
-880 PAGTARPLEV
+880 PADTARPLEV

-905 GPDVKGRF
+905 GTDVRGRF
-913 EVAETDDEWALARA
+913 ELAETDEGWTLARA

-935 PTLPEAGHVEVSGE
+935 PALPEAGHVEVSGE

-954 LDPWLAL
+954 LDSWLAL
-961 GAAGAHEPAGWLAR
+961 GGAGAHEPAGWLSR

-997 LDLTLSEDRS
+997 LELTLSEDRS

-1019 GVVRFPVDPASG
+1019 GVIEFPVDPVAG
-1031 EARIRLERLY
+1031 KARLRLERLY

-1046 PSGEDA
+1046 PAGEDA
-1052 AGESPE
+1052 AGELPE
-1058 EEPPGEGGPDLH
+1058 EEPPGEAGPDLH
-1070 SDIRPERWPSFDAR
+1070 SDLRPERWPSFDAR
-1084 IESLRFEKLDLGSF
+1084 IASLRFEKLDLGSF
-1098 RAIGTRTEHG
+1098 QAVGTRTEDG
-1108 VRVEELRTRSS
+1108 ILFEDLRTRSS
-1119 DLRMNGRGSW
+1119 DLRTSGRGSW
-1129 LSGKDGTPAS
+1129 VSGEDGIPAS
-1139 RFEAAVRTEDL
+1139 RFEATVSTGNL
-1150 SRLLAAAGLDE
+1150 SRLLTAAGLDE
-1161 EAAAGGRVEIRFDLG
+1161 EAAAGGRVEIRFDLA
-1176 WPGAPFEPS
+1176 WPGAPFDPS
-1185 LEKVEG
+1185 LEKLEG
-1191 TIAMDAEDGHL
+1191 TIAMHARDGHL

-1232 VFGKGLAYDRITVR
+1232 VFGKGLAYDRMSVR
-1246 TRIEDGSANLREFTI
+1246 TRIEGGSADLREFTI

-1266 QIDVSGNVDLVARR
+1266 QIEVSGNIDLVARR
-1280 YDEEIAVI
+1280 YDQEIAVT

-1329 RLRYRLKGPFDDPEI
+1329 RLRYRLRGPLDDPEI
-1344 ERIPAGSGSGSGGKE
+1344 ERIPAGSRSRGKG